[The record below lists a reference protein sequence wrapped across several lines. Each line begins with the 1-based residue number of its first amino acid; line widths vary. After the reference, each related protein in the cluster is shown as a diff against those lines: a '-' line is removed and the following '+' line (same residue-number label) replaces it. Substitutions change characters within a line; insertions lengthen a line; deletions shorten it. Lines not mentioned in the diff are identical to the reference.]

1 MTRIGL
7 YEGKITPGQPFTL
20 TIAAEQENL
29 ASAFADGKITFVGD
43 FDVLDEEYMG
53 NVAFTLKVKFELG
66 TN

>member
-1 MTRIGL
+1 
-7 YEGKITPGQPFTL
+7 L

-53 NVAFTLKVKFELG
+53 NVAFTIKVKFELG
-66 TN
+66 TKK

>member
-1 MTRIGL
+1 L
-7 YEGKITPGQPFTL
+7 YEGGISKGQSFTL
-20 TIAAEQENL
+20 TIAEEQENL
-29 ASAFADGKITFVGD
+29 AAAFADGKMTFVGD